1 MEDESTLSNKN
12 GSKAVGGMESVI
24 ATVSGYHGSERFKL
38 IKLINYTGAS
48 YVGAMTKSTTHLVC
62 WEFKG
67 RKYELA
73 KSFGTKI
80 VSHKWF
86 EDCVEAGKRL
96 PERHYMMKSGQQAG
110 PILWEVPV
118 AVDEKDDILTRKRGN
133 VLCDMS
139 NTSNGTQAVERNPES
154 VWLDSHLLSE
164 VIITGNLSPM
174 GTNVTYHNRGKSA
187 ACRTSKRGC
196 RLSSKKCSIEQS
208 LSGLREIQ
216 HGEPSTYSSTFSTRH
231 ERNAYSSIEN
241 PITAGPTRKSR
252 RLVKKNACRGILE
265 SSIMDLDQEFS
276 PLNDIVDVSNDQNTP
291 RTENENISIPQGR
304 IVEAKFCGIEN
315 RNEEAEGR
323 EGITQMNNVH
333 ADDDLIVRNEGV
345 APVDDVPLQHGLSDS
360 EDNYDR
366 TQEVDSELQKTTRV
380 PASVAL
386 SCVICWA
393 EYSPTRGVLP
403 CGHRFCYTCIQ
414 NWADHMASRRMAS
427 TCPLC
432 KAIFSSITK
441 VDSATSSDQKIYSQT
456 IPYDSS
462 ATDIYVLPDWE
473 LTNFRAQVNTKMPLL
488 SAPSL
493 PFLYMLHASC
503 YNLIAFSVLTGSQ
516 GIFWIPLKCKSYSII
531 CHLILALILYYCDT
545 FFAHDVFN
553 AHPLSF
559 VLGL

>member
-12 GSKAVGGMESVI
+12 GSKVVGGMESVI

-62 WEFKG
+62 WEFEG

-164 VIITGNLSPM
+164 NLSPM

-187 ACRTSKRGC
+187 ACRTLKRGC

-252 RLVKKNACRGILE
+252 LVKKECLQRHLGVFYHGFGSRI
-265 SSIMDLDQEFS
+265 F
-276 PLNDIVDVSNDQNTP
+276 P
-291 RTENENISIPQGR
+291 TE
-304 IVEAKFCGIEN
+304 A
-315 RNEEAEGR
+315 
-323 EGITQMNNVH
+323 TL
-333 ADDDLIVRNEGV
+333 LINEGV

-366 TQEVDSELQKTTRV
+366 TQEVDSFKKNGFDMSFVQGYFFE
-380 PASVAL
+380 
-386 SCVICWA
+386 
-393 EYSPTRGVLP
+393 
-403 CGHRFCYTCIQ
+403 
-414 NWADHMASRRMAS
+414 
-427 TCPLC
+427 
-432 KAIFSSITK
+432 SITK

-462 ATDIYVLPDWE
+462 ATDIYVL
-473 LTNFRAQVNTKMPLL
+473 R
-488 SAPSL
+488 
-493 PFLYMLHASC
+493 
-503 YNLIAFSVLTGSQ
+503 IGS
-516 GIFWIPLKCKSYSII
+516 
-531 CHLILALILYYCDT
+531 
-545 FFAHDVFN
+545 
-553 AHPLSF
+553 
-559 VLGL
+559 